1 MKNTLQRYG
10 FSRTKPAI
18 DGAKNLLYINSFLRV
33 GDLMKEIL
41 KDKRLLDPYST

>member
-10 FSRTKPAI
+10 FSR
-18 DGAKNLLYINSFLRV
+18 NLLYINSFLRV